1 MKRKI
6 AVLSLT
12 TIIALTVVGCSSE
25 KNKEMKNTMIDV
37 SHQIGNI
44 DKNKDKTN
52 NDIKLTYKQAQ
63 ELMEKISFKLSE
75 FKPEL
80 TPDKQTIILNLATRE
95 ELGKLE
101 QEYIIINMIANKS
114 NYDIKVE
121 GSMFKDKDIL
131 KNDSA
136 VRVLYDLL
144 TSTKSIK
151 DISIS
156 KFRYEINDKKANNIK
171 LDKNSTSFNSINFK
185 YYDDIVKFNIEKTYK
200 REILKTNEVKYT
212 YEEYK
217 NQREILK
224 TKLTKYS
231 EEFAKSN
238 NLRPVV
244 YEPESS
250 ENSKISTFGV
260 EGDNHFSTYISV
272 NTDIP
277 RSDVKSVS
285 DVCKF
290 KVPTNI
296 EDAKARQLSRDYLV
310 GAIKIINSVINS
322 NINYGDIENLVNSNN
337 IRSKY
342 LSDDSNLDTIF
353 ELSNNT
359 EKSLIN
365 NEYTYKQKINII

>member
-25 KNKEMKNTMIDV
+25 KNKEMKNTMTDV
-37 SHQIGNI
+37 SHQIDNI

-80 TPDKQTIILNLATRE
+80 TPDKQTVILNLATRE
-95 ELGKLE
+95 KLGKLE

-114 NYDIKVE
+114 NYNIKVE
-121 GSMFKDKDIL
+121 GSIFKDKDIL

-156 KFRYEINDKKANNIK
+156 KFRYEINNKKANNIK
-171 LDKNSTSFNSINFK
+171 LNKNSTSFNSINFK
-185 YYDDIVKFNIEKTYK
+185 YYDDVVKFNIEKDYK

-212 YEEYK
+212 YKEYK

-244 YEPESS
+244 YEAESS
-250 ENSKISTFGV
+250 VNSKISTFGV

-277 RSDVKSVS
+277 RSDVKSVL

-296 EDAKARQLSRDYLV
+296 EDAKGRQLSRDYLV

-342 LSDDSNLDTIF
+342 LSNDSNLNTIF

-365 NEYTYKQKINII
+365 NEYTYNQKINII

>member
-1 MKRKI
+1 M
-6 AVLSLT
+6 T
-12 TIIALTVVGCSSE
+12 
-25 KNKEMKNTMIDV
+25 DV
-37 SHQIGNI
+37 SQQIDNI

-80 TPDKQTIILNLATRE
+80 TPDKHTIILNLATRE

-200 REILKTNEVKYT
+200 REILKT
-212 YEEYK
+212 
-217 NQREILK
+217 
-224 TKLTKYS
+224 KLTKYS

-244 YEPESS
+244 YEAERSV
-250 ENSKISTFGV
+250 NSKISTFGV

-342 LSDDSNLDTIF
+342 LSNDSNLDTIF